1 MVIYRFLRI
10 ILSLDKNS
18 QGVSKLHI
26 NYAKLKKS
34 HIYKTATHKELSSIL
49 DLRYYRHKKSFILE
63 TQAVHKVL
71 HMSHKQQM
79 HVE

>member
-34 HIYKTATHKELSSIL
+34 HMAYDFFSVQDGRFFPELSPNFP
-49 DLRYYRHKKSFILE
+49 RTGAKNNKHPYRD
-63 TQAVHKVL
+63 AC
-71 HMSHKQQM
+71 
-79 HVE
+79 